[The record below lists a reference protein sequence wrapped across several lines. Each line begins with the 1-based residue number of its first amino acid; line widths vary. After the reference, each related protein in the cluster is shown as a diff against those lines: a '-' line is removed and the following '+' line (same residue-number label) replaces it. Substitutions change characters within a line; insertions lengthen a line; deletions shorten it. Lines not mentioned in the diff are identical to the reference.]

1 MHPETRYAKSGD
13 LHIAYRVE
21 GDGPIDVVEIPPHL
35 WSMEF
40 DAFQPEGRDRV
51 RKLTSFARVISLDK
65 RGTGLSDRVAG
76 APSLEERMDD
86 VRAVMDA
93 VGSSCAALVGTA
105 DGGSMSLLFAATYPE
120 RVFALALLRAK
131 PRFVWAPDFP
141 WAPRAED
148 YDRETDEFLRRR
160 TTMSEQE
167 RYEGVAREEA
177 IWTGRELSLEEFR
190 ERSRI
195 FGLAVSPGSLLAM
208 RKMNREIDV
217 RAVLPAVQAP
227 TLLMHRS
234 ADAPDAAET
243 QDEPMASYM
252 AERIPHAQL
261 VEVAARGTWQLA
273 MLPALEPFLTQA
285 WEAHERR
292 QAEPD
297 RVLATVLFSDI
308 VSSSEKA
315 ASLGDRAWRE
325 LLERHHQLVRRELA
339 RFLGQEVD
347 TAGDGFFA
355 SFDGPARAIR
365 CGCAIAEAI
374 PELGLRVRVGLH
386 TGECELVDGKVAG
399 IAVHTGARVA
409 AHAEPGEVLV
419 SSTVKDLVAGS
430 GIVFRERGTHELKG
444 IPGEWR
450 LYAVER

>member
-21 GDGPIDVVEIPPHL
+21 GDGPFDVVEIPPHL

-297 RVLATVLFSDI
+297 RVLATVLFGDI

-430 GIVFRERGTHELKG
+430 GIAFRERGTHELKG

-450 LYAVER
+450 LYAVEG

>member
-1 MHPETRYAKSGD
+1 MQPETRYAKSGD

-21 GDGPIDVVEIPPHL
+21 GDGPFDVVEIPPHL

-141 WAPRAED
+141 WAPRAEE

-430 GIVFRERGTHELKG
+430 GIAFRERGTHQLKG

-450 LYAVER
+450 LYAVEE

>member
-1 MHPETRYAKSGD
+1 VQPETRYAKSGD

-21 GDGPIDVVEIPPHL
+21 GDGPFDVVEIPPHL

-430 GIVFRERGTHELKG
+430 GIAFRERGTHELKG

-450 LYAVER
+450 LYAVEG

>member
-1 MHPETRYAKSGD
+1 
-13 LHIAYRVE
+13 
-21 GDGPIDVVEIPPHL
+21 
-35 WSMEF
+35 MEF

-430 GIVFRERGTHELKG
+430 GIAFRERGTHELKG

-450 LYAVER
+450 LYAVEG